1 VQARA
6 RIWAETPSEAQISPQ
21 IKSPSICPFIFCSFF
36 YCVCDL
42 VFIFT
47 VVLPKFP
54 LMQFT
59 GGSVSKGSELQIE
72 VAEFLWKDVEVTIE
86 VVVLPVLCPNVLI

>member
-1 VQARA
+1 
-6 RIWAETPSEAQISPQ
+6 
-21 IKSPSICPFIFCSFF
+21 
-36 YCVCDL
+36 